1 MKAIYVLGVIVCGLL
16 FAACAPLKYSE
27 EVYSMDFRK
36 YSEQGFVITPT
47 DNINRE
53 YVSLSNVEMVFTSGF
68 TDSEEKFVERRG
80 FSQSEIKDDL
90 YRDRNTLRVKK
101 TQEDNWFMPTYEYM
115 LDQFVQYA
123 KSMGADAIVDFKMIV
138 NGDRVNGVLVNKKWH
153 PVNVI
158 LSGFAIKILD

>member
-1 MKAIYVLGVIVCGLL
+1 MKTTYILSVIVFGLL
-16 FAACAPLKYSE
+16 FASCAPLKYSE

-53 YVSLSNVEMVFTSGF
+53 YVSLLNVEMVFTSGF